1 MAVTLAKS
9 STIADQI
16 RVVNSKYKQMQ
27 QNVLKLMTH
36 PDATPED
43 IETARK
49 LLIDTASALVEA
61 RAKFAKA
68 GYEVDRLEGITK
80 KYRFF

>member
-61 RAKFAKA
+61 RAKFLKA
-68 GYEVDRLEGITK
+68 GYDVDRLEGITK
-80 KYRFF
+80 KYRF

>member
-61 RAKFAKA
+61 RAKFLKA
-68 GYEVDRLEGITK
+68 GYDVDRLEGITK

>member
-1 MAVTLAKS
+1 
-9 STIADQI
+9 
-16 RVVNSKYKQMQ
+16 
-27 QNVLKLMTH
+27 MTH

-61 RAKFAKA
+61 RAKFLKA
-68 GYEVDRLEGITK
+68 GYDVDRLEGITK

>member
-43 IETARK
+43 VETARK
-49 LLIDTASALVEA
+49 LLIDTASALVEE

>member
-43 IETARK
+43 VETARK

-61 RAKFAKA
+61 RAKFLKA
-68 GYEVDRLEGITK
+68 GYDVDRLEGITK

>member
-61 RAKFAKA
+61 RAKFLKA
-68 GYEVDRLEGITK
+68 GYDVDRLEGITK
-80 KYRFF
+80 KYKL

>member
-1 MAVTLAKS
+1 MAVTLTKS

-61 RAKFAKA
+61 RAKFLKA
-68 GYEVDRLEGITK
+68 GYDVDRLEGITK
-80 KYRFF
+80 KYKL